1 MTTKT
6 TISRRVEKR
15 GGNLIKPS
23 YVEVPTIYFGGKYL
37 KKAGFQ
43 IGEKLTVNIS
53 EGEIILKKRTPELIQ
68 MIEKNPNL
76 LIMIDTLHLKQIA

>member
-37 KKAGFQ
+37 KKAGFE
-43 IGEKLTVNIS
+43 IGEKLNVEVT
-53 EGEIILKKRTPELIQ
+53 EGEIILKRPTPALLR
-68 MIEKNPNL
+68 MVEKNPNIL
-76 LIMIDTLHLKQIA
+76 LMIDTLHLKQIA